1 MEQTGG
7 GRTNKSEIYPDA
19 LCRAMLRGLVKQ
31 MDADGR
37 AGSTFKSDDHVFTHD
52 MEPGINEISEVNW
65 ETESD
70 TNAGTRTWSRK
81 DYGTS
86 RLMMPGPEGP
96 LWSACINRLTRD
108 LDTGAIIED
117 RPLNEVKRKREE
129 ERV

>member
-1 MEQTGG
+1 
-7 GRTNKSEIYPDA
+7 
-19 LCRAMLRGLVKQ
+19 MLRGLVKQ

-37 AGSTFKSDDHVFTHD
+37 AGSTFKSDDHAFNHHV
-52 MEPGINEISEVNW
+52 EPVINEISEVNW

-70 TNAGTRTWSRK
+70 TNTGTLTWSRK

-117 RPLNEVKRKREE
+117 RPVNEVKGRERRRE
-129 ERV
+129 FKMGGKEHNHHFYLSTPVRH